1 MIQILQ
7 SNKVT
12 FLNLYEWKFV
22 CLTWKNGAPRTRTLD
37 PTQVSQVLAIS
48 GNSGQFSSKR
58 SPQGEGWGGAGEGEV
73 PQMIIFTSNL
83 ILFVI

>member
-22 CLTWKNGAPRTRTLD
+22 CLTWKNGGPRTRTLD

-48 GNSGQFSSKR
+48 GNSGEFSSFFKTKR
-58 SPQGEGWGGAGEGEV
+58 SPKGEV

-83 ILFVI
+83 ILFVS